1 MTFRKRSLSAIT
13 RKKKVSLLGKA
24 FLGVGIG
31 ALLAAPRFAKGFFQ
45 KKSETKKKRR
55 KVFFAILAIFAILC
69 AFFWTELG
77 QDTAKKGFFALG
89 AELPKDKD
97 GFTNIL
103 LLGHGGSTHGDGR
116 GAKLMDS
123 MIVASVDAAGRDV
136 VMLSIPRD
144 FWDDTYETR
153 INKIVEVEAEKEFR
167 RLRQLPENAEILKTL
182 SGQARKEFEW
192 KLDAEADEVGKEHLR
207 GEIANIF
214 GITIHRVATIDF
226 VGFEKIIDAIGGLDI
241 TVEKALDD
249 PTYPDG
255 EWGYEHFQLAAGR
268 QILDGKTA
276 LKYARS
282 RHSTSD
288 FDRAARQQKVLAA
301 IKEKALSL
309 GLLGNPSKISEV
321 LSIVQSNFQTNI
333 SWEEMITL
341 AKIAST
347 TPRENILSF
356 VLHDDP
362 SRTGGFLVTPS
373 RELYGG
379 AFVLVPFLNL
389 ESDKYAQIRA
399 FVKTIFENR
408 DIALLS
414 PPKITILNATK
425 MSGLAGELRMAL
437 ERYGW
442 NIAEVKT
449 AEENEPTTTIR
460 FTDTI
465 RNRNVVDLL
474 LGFLSAK
481 IEAIPVQES
490 SDANIPSSEIFEI
503 VIGSDFQK
511 PYRTPDFS
519 ENKNDET
526 PL

>member
-13 RKKKVSLLGKA
+13 RKKKISLWGKA

-45 KKSETKKKRR
+45 KKSEKRKKRR
-55 KVFFAILAIFAILC
+55 KAFFAVLAIFAILC

-77 QDTAKKGFFALG
+77 QNTAKKGFFALG
-89 AELPKDKD
+89 AELPKDEN

-123 MIVASVDAAGRDV
+123 IIIASVDATGRDV

-153 INKIVEVEAEKEFR
+153 INKVVEVESGKEFR
-167 RLRQLPENAEILKTL
+167 RLRQIPENAEILKTL
-182 SGQARKEFEW
+182 SGQERKEFEW
-192 KLDAEADEVGKEHLR
+192 KLDAEADKVGKEHLR
-207 GEIANIF
+207 EELESIF
-214 GITIHRVATIDF
+214 GLKIHRVATIDF
-226 VGFEKIIDAIGGLDI
+226 VGFEKIIDALGGLDI
-241 TVEKALDD
+241 MVEKSLDD
-249 PTYPDG
+249 PTYPNG
-255 EWGYEHFQLAAGR
+255 EWGYEHFRLSAGQ

-282 RHSTSD
+282 RHGTSD

-309 GLLGNPSKISEV
+309 GFLGNPAKIKEM
-321 LSIVQSNFQTNI
+321 LDIVQSNFQTDI
-333 SWEEMITL
+333 SWDEMISF

-347 TPRENILSF
+347 TPRENIMSF

-362 SRTGGFLVTPS
+362 SRTGGFLVTPA

-408 DIALLS
+408 DITLLS
-414 PPKITILNATK
+414 PPKITILNATNR
-425 MSGLAGELRMAL
+425 SGLAGQLQMAL

-442 NIAEVKT
+442 NIAEIGS
-449 AEENEPTTTIR
+449 AEKNQETTTIR
-460 FTDTI
+460 FTDTL
-465 RNRNVVDLL
+465 RNREVANLL
-474 LGFLSAK
+474 LGFMSAK
-481 IEAIPVQES
+481 TEEIPRTNTQNQ
-490 SDANIPSSEIFEI
+490 DIPSSEVFEI
-503 VIGSDFQK
+503 IIGSDFQN

-519 ENKNDET
+519 GNYYDET
-526 PL
+526 SS